1 MSLSLWAAQAI
12 AGIGSQSDTLMSRS
26 IKVALRRK
34 ALSETVKKMDFNF
47 FEQQKQVRHK
57 LELWARDNGKVFA
70 NLEVVPPSICSDRA
84 VDNWKP
90 LFQIASSVAGHWLE
104 KVIAAYKTIENT
116 RRDQDILSI
125 GVELLRDISLI
136 IEQDAAPEI
145 PCRKLKTALVR
156 LPETEWSIQNKGRE
170 ITDKWLANKLRQY
183 EIRSKKRSSH
193 NVYLMADLQEAIRRY
208 VPPHT

>member
-1 MSLSLWAAQAI
+1 MGTI
-12 AGIGSQSDTLMSRS
+12 RRETVY
-26 IKVALRRK
+26 KKCVYRK
-34 ALSETVKKMDFNF
+34 AYAF

-90 LFQIASSVAGHWLE
+90 LFQIASSVGGHWLE
-104 KVIAAYKTIENT
+104 KVKAAYKTIEDT
-116 RRDQDILSI
+116 RKDQDILSI

-145 PCRKLKTALVR
+145 PSRDLKKALLR
-156 LPETEWSIQNKGRE
+156 LPETEWSSQNKGRE
-170 ITDKWLANKLRQY
+170 ITDKWLANKLRGY
-183 EIRSKKRSSH
+183 EVRSRKRSSH
-193 NVYLMADLQEAIRRY
+193 NVYLMTDLQDAIRRY